1 MKKQKI
7 IAITGS
13 TASGKS
19 DLAVLLAK
27 NINGEIISADSR
39 LIYSYFNIAAAKPSE
54 EEKQG
59 IPHHMMSII
68 DPVQEYSAAEFSEKA
83 SSIIK
88 DIAKKH
94 KVPIVAGGTG
104 LYFRLL
110 LENYA
115 PPKVAPNKELR
126 QQLEKETVE
135 NLYKK
140 LIKLDKT
147 SAEKIHAN
155 NKVKIIRALEV
166 CLTLNKPMSLSQG
179 KKDSEYD
186 VLWIGL
192 SSANREF
199 LYKRIEQ
206 RVDIMVEKGL
216 AEEAKALYKKYGG
229 LNILKNTIG
238 YKELIPYF
246 DKQCTLEEAVKEIK
260 QNTRRYA
267 KRQLSWFRANP
278 KINWFDI
285 EKQDINSISEDIQKL
300 WINFLESENCL

>member
-39 LIYSYFNIAAAKPSE
+39 LIYRYFNIAAAKPSE